1 MKAVLLAFVLA
12 SASAYG
18 QFDLG
23 TTAVEQATTQLNMQA
38 GYLAGQQAQQDM
50 LLATQNAQQVA
61 QANLQASQQ
70 QFRSVSSASKNP
82 FQTIGTEQPNFSIK
96 SGKVKPGTEVRIKW
110 RCCDYSKVYY
120 SLDGWAP
127 TTASSRY
134 KGPITI
140 TCTTHIQAI
149 AVGASMRSRVI
160 EADYLVDTP
169 TTAPI
174 EPLATDGLLHSGT
187 TLRLVTNS
195 LIDSKYA
202 RVGDRIPL
210 LLDQDVKMGDSVVI
224 PKGTAVDASLTS
236 VVPSAGDNMPGKL
249 VFVVHSF
256 NIQGKPVLLRGGE
269 TLEAVAGR
277 DKKEAVIEPGMIV
290 YAAVTADTT
299 LKP

>member
-1 MKAVLLAFVLA
+1 MKAVLLSFALA

-18 QFDLG
+18 QFDPG
-23 TTAVEQATTQLNMQA
+23 TMAVEQATQLTMQA

-50 LLATQNAQQVA
+50 LLAAQTAQQVA

-70 QFRSVSSASKNP
+70 VPSVSSASKNP

-120 SLDGWAP
+120 SLDGWTP
-127 TTASSRY
+127 TTASLRY

-140 TCTTHIQAI
+140 TSTTHIQAI

-160 EADYLVDTP
+160 EADFLVDMP
-169 TTAPI
+169 ATAPTQ
-174 EPLATDGLLHSGT
+174 PLTTDGLLHSGT
-187 TLRLVTNS
+187 TLQLVTNS

-210 LLDQDVKMGDSVVI
+210 LLDQDVKVGDSVVI

-236 VVPSAGDNMPGKL
+236 VAPSAGDNMPGKL
-249 VFVVHSF
+249 VFVVHSL
-256 NIQGKPVLLRGGE
+256 NTQGKPVLLRGGE

-277 DKKEAVIEPGMIV
+277 DMKEAVIEPGMIV

-299 LKP
+299 LRP